1 MPSIFAPI
9 IVDSFHCFFDD
20 SSPSWSNR
28 WTVLLKRAQSDCR
41 EKRGWNTD
49 IIHNANS
56 NSAVRS
62 VLEVYNSIIISK
74 ACVNW
79 NPTHLHEKLKV
90 LFTENNEFYFMCP
103 RLYNITI
110 FMNVIFNLLNLY
122 EKLKW
127 VTIFSHISLFF
138 IYLLHIILLNKLKNI
153 VINY

>member
-56 NSAVRS
+56 NNAVRS

-79 NPTHLHEKLKV
+79 SPTCTKNWK
-90 LFTENNEFYFMCP
+90 F
-103 RLYNITI
+103 
-110 FMNVIFNLLNLY
+110 
-122 EKLKW
+122 
-127 VTIFSHISLFF
+127 
-138 IYLLHIILLNKLKNI
+138 YLLKTMNFILRVRDCIILQFSWMLYLIYSIYTKNWNELQYFHI
-153 VINY
+153 LVYFLYIYYILYY